1 MSRPRIVLDTNL
13 LISAALLENSLP
25 RRVVELAVRRGEV
38 LSSSE
43 TLAELGEVLTRKKFD
58 RYVSEEKRLRFLATI
73 LHLTS
78 LVEITEEIVACRDP
92 KDDKFLALA
101 VSGGASYI
109 VTGDADLLVLHPFR
123 GVSIITPAGFVDD
136 LAGSE

>member
-1 MSRPRIVLDTNL
+1 MVLDTNL
-13 LISAALLENSLP
+13 LVSAALLENSLP
-25 RRVVELAVRRGEV
+25 RRAVELALRKGEV
-38 LSSSE
+38 LTSNE

-73 LHLTS
+73 LQLTE
-78 LVEITEEIVACRDP
+78 LVEITENIVACRDP

-101 VSGGASYI
+101 VSGGAKYI

-123 GVSIITPAGFVDD
+123 GVSVITPADFVDVMT
-136 LAGSE
+136 AHSG